1 MIIPTTRQECE
12 EADCTECV
20 YIDRWGLN
28 PCKQV
33 IDFETYTTLF

>member
-12 EADCTECV
+12 EGDCNECV
-20 YIDRWGLN
+20 YNDIFNLF

-33 IDFETYTTLF
+33 IDFAD

>member
-12 EADCTECV
+12 DADCNECP
-20 YIDRWGLN
+20 YKDRWGLN

-33 IDFETYTTLF
+33 IDFAY